1 MTDKSTIELESARY
15 VSFTSFKANGTA
27 VSLPVW
33 VVPFEGGWAFTTEP
47 DSFKVKRIRR
57 NPKVTLR
64 ACSVRGK
71 VAEGTREFS
80 GSAEVLDGAAAERV
94 NRAIRRKYWFAYRV
108 LIAPS
113 NLWARLRGRSGE
125 AGHGAIKVVLD

>member
-1 MTDKSTIELESARY
+1 MTAELLRARY
-15 VSFTSFKANGTA
+15 VSFTSYRKDGSA

-47 DSFKVKRIRR
+47 NSYKVKRILR
-57 NPKVTLR
+57 NPVVTLR
-64 ACSVRGK
+64 VCGVRGK
-71 VAEGTREFS
+71 VATGAVEHRGRAEFLN
-80 GSAEVLDGAAAERV
+80 GDTAARV

-113 NLWARLRGRSGE
+113 NAIARLRGRAGE
-125 AGHGAIKVVLD
+125 AGHAAIKVMLD

>member
-1 MTDKSTIELESARY
+1 MPQELDRARY
-15 VSFTSFKANGTA
+15 VSFTSHKRNGEA

-33 VVPFEGGWAFTTEP
+33 IVPFEGGYAFTTDP
-47 DSFKVKRIRR
+47 GAYKVKRIL
-57 NPKVTLR
+57 NDPKVSLR

-71 VAEGTREFS
+71 VTQGATEFHGTAEYVDPAT
-80 GSAEVLDGAAAERV
+80 ADRV

-113 NLWARLRGRSGE
+113 NLWSRLRGGSGS
-125 AGHGAIKVVLD
+125 AGHAAIKVTLTA